1 MGGMLSYPETRP
13 YDSGLFDFLVD
24 LIGVDCIL
32 DLVFELLIYLLEVL

>member
-1 MGGMLSYPETRP
+1 MLSYPETRR

-24 LIGVDCIL
+24 LGADCIL